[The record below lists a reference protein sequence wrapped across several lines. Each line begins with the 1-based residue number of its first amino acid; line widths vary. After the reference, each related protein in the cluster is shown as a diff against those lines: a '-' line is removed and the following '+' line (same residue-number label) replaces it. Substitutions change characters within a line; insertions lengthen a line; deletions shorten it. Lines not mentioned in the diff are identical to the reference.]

1 MDALDREHMRL
12 DCLDQRHQRRC
23 RGANPVGELSG
34 IEIDAFVGI
43 GCALAVE
50 RQMQAV
56 VIFENSILSLLE
68 TPKPKGI
75 QEFLRT

>member
-1 MDALDREHMRL
+1 MDALGREHMRP

-23 RGANPVGELSG
+23 RGANPVGERSD
-34 IEIDAFVGI
+34 IEIDAFAGI

-56 VIFENSILSLLE
+56 L
-68 TPKPKGI
+68 
-75 QEFLRT
+75 